1 MGKVRH
7 GDHCK
12 PSIIK
17 NKNTEDAGAVT
28 YFLPVLGKFLNISEL
43 SFLWLQNKDN
53 AYTC

>member
-12 PSIIK
+12 HSIII

-28 YFLPVLGKFLNISEL
+28 YFLPMLGKFLKISEL
-43 SFLWLQNKDN
+43 SEKLVRVSSVDPL
-53 AYTC
+53 